1 MSDQWGQ
8 QPANPNQQPWSQPPS
23 SPNQQPWGQP
33 PINSD
38 WQQPTFNPGQF
49 QPPQPPPKKRRNRL
63 WIILSIVGGVLV
75 LSCVICSVIGSFL
88 PKSSSTDRAAA
99 NPTVTS
105 IATATKAAQVVQP
118 TVKPTATPTPVP
130 SPTPVPTETSAQ
142 IEADYKTST
151 INTTV
156 AKLDK
161 DGTADVGKDVHFT
174 CTIVNFV
181 KDSTGNTAG
190 ANVSNDDTASIIQVG
205 FTSGTDITQLNTG

>member
-88 PKSSSTDRAAA
+88 PKNSSTDRAAA
-99 NPTVTS
+99 NPTRSEEHTS
-105 IATATKAAQVVQP
+105 ELQSRP
-118 TVKPTATPTPVP
+118 
-130 SPTPVPTETSAQ
+130 
-142 IEADYKTST
+142 
-151 INTTV
+151 
-156 AKLDK
+156 
-161 DGTADVGKDVHFT
+161 
-174 CTIVNFV
+174 
-181 KDSTGNTAG
+181 
-190 ANVSNDDTASIIQVG
+190 
-205 FTSGTDITQLNTG
+205 